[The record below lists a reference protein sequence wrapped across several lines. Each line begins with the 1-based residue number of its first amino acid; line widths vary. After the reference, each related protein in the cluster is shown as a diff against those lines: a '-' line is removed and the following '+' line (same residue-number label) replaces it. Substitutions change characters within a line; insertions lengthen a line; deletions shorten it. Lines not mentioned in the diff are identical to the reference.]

1 MLKLLER
8 PKPFFLFENS
18 LLHVRCLLLP
28 TNAHGFANI
37 HFCDRWM
44 FKRHFCLDGMVA
56 TSKEHP
62 ALILSF
68 RYDFYFLF
76 FLFFCK
82 MKCFPF
88 CADVYLRCDAKGLI
102 SMIWHTST
110 SPMSRKLDKTADLL
124 FPIHYHDVTTVV
136 FLAQPVR
143 KLYCNMALW
152 PSSGT
157 TKRSLINCLESKLCW
172 FFTSN

>member
-28 TNAHGFANI
+28 TNAHSFANI

-62 ALILSF
+62 VLLELSSF
-68 RYDFYFLF
+68 RYDSYFFTFLF
-76 FLFFCK
+76 FFF
-82 MKCFPF
+82 FF
-88 CADVYLRCDAKGLI
+88 VEW
-102 SMIWHTST
+102 S
-110 SPMSRKLDKTADLL
+110 
-124 FPIHYHDVTTVV
+124 V
-136 FLAQPVR
+136 FLFVQMYIFDAMPKGSSRWFDIHQ
-143 KLYCNMALW
+143 LALW
-152 PSSGT
+152 AE
-157 TKRSLINCLESKLCW
+157 SLIRQRNYCFQFIIMMLLQ
-172 FFTSN
+172 